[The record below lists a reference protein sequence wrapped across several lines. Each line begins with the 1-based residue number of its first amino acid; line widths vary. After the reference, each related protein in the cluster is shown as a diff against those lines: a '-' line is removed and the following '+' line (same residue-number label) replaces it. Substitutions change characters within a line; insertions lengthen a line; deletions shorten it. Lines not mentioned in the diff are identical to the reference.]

1 MTETMHKDDLR
12 KIAAARKRRN
22 ATLLKIG
29 LVIFGIGALLAWIL
43 LVYV

>member
-22 ATLLKIG
+22 AMLLKVG
-29 LVIFGIGALLAWIL
+29 LVLFGVGALLAWIF